1 MVQSAASAA
10 AGSPLGPLFDKQTI
24 AALGF
29 VASMVATAVAL
40 AKLALPQPQSQRAG
54 SQKPGRKSQKDI
66 AAEEERVALAGTK
79 VKFIF
84 TWLVFDAIC
93 HLTLEGSF
101 LYLSTFGRTVNNSTG
116 FFAYL
121 WQDYAK
127 ADARWGFSDP
137 TVVALEILTV
147 LGAGPLAGYC
157 AHLLASNKF
166 SYHYWIVVLSTAEL
180 YGGFMTFAPEWLSGN
195 QYLNGSNWMLMWVY
209 LFFMNMVWVVIPLYL
224 LYDSFKAITSSTN
237 AKAVSYL
244 TQSPRGA
251 GVSAPGVNGSAQ
263 ITSSSAKSDTLE
275 VSSAKPAAAVE
286 AVDTSKA
293 IRNASQA
300 EENVF
305 LFVPNLI
312 GYTRV
317 VLAALS
323 LYYMQVHPKA
333 CTFLYGVSCL
343 LDAFDGYA
351 ARRLGQ
357 STKFGAVLDMVTDRC
372 TTACLLCYLT
382 KTYPRAALV
391 FQALITLDFSSHY
404 IHMYSTLLTGAASH
418 KLVTEDVSRLL
429 WYYYND
435 SRTLFF
441 FCAGNELFFVC
452 LYLMEFYPTP
462 LGLEPRWF
470 LLPFGSEFTLS
481 VLKTASVDPSSWS
494 AFFFQAVT
502 KTTWPMVAAALTAPI
517 CFMKQVFSV
526 VQFWTAA
533 KVLVGVDLEQRRRA
547 RAS

>member
-1 MVQSAASAA
+1 MVQMKAPAAVHPPSSSSTSLLA
-10 AGSPLGPLFDKQTI
+10 PLFDRQTI
-24 AALGF
+24 SALAY
-29 VASMVATAVAL
+29 VASMVITAL
-40 AKLALPQPQSQRAG
+40 ALAAIALPKKLA
-54 SQKPGRKSQKDI
+54 KKSKLT
-66 AAEEERVALAGTK
+66 AADETRNALASTK
-79 VKFIF
+79 VKVIF

-101 LYLSTFGRTVNNSTG
+101 LYLSTFGRTVNNSKG

-127 ADARWGFSDP
+127 ADARWGWSDE

-147 LGAGPLAGYC
+147 LGAGPMAGYC
-157 AHLLASNKF
+157 AYLLSRNKF
-166 SYHYWIVVLSTAEL
+166 SYHYWVVVLSTAEL
-180 YGGFMTFAPEWLSGN
+180 YGGFMTFCPEWLTGSK
-195 QYLNGSNWMLMWVY
+195 YLNTSNWLLLWVY
-209 LFFMNMVWVVIPLYL
+209 LFFMNMVWVVIPFYL
-224 LYDSFKAITSSTN
+224 LFDSFQAIKSSTN
-237 AKAVSYL
+237 AGAVSYM
-244 TQSPRGA
+244 TSSPTAGRGA
-251 GVSAPGVNGSAQ
+251 SVIQQVKTSKVVETVSSD
-263 ITSSSAKSDTLE
+263 SAKT
-275 VSSAKPAAAVE
+275 
-286 AVDTSKA
+286 VDTQAA
-293 IRNASQA
+293 IRHAHNTDESD
-300 EENVF
+300 ENVF

-333 CTFLYGVSCL
+333 CTFLYGISCL
-343 LDAFDGYA
+343 LDAVDGVA

-382 KTYPRAALV
+382 KTYPRAALL

-404 IHMYSTLLTGAASH
+404 IHMYSTLITGGASH
-418 KLVTEDVSRLL
+418 KMVTQEMSRIL

-462 LGLEPRWF
+462 LGLNPLWF
-470 LLPFGSEFTLS
+470 LYPLGSTVREA
-481 VLKTASVDPSSWS
+481 VLNKAVSDPASVAAQFVNFVSRI
-494 AFFFQAVT
+494 
-502 KTTWPMVAAALTAPI
+502 TWPMVAAAVTLPVA
-517 CFMKQVFSV
+517 FMKQVFSV

-533 KVLVGVDLEQRRRA
+533 KVLVGVDLEQRRQA
-547 RAS
+547 RSLAK